1 MFRSK
6 CALYQ
11 MYKLL
16 NGTHLNFAMDAIL
29 NKCGTV
35 FSSFLLSQLVFWFII
50 LVLSL
55 FVCFICF

>member
-35 FSSFLLSQLVFWFII
+35 CSSFLLSQLVF
-50 LVLSL
+50 
-55 FVCFICF
+55 